1 MISLSKILN
10 KLYLTK
16 FSFYLLLVLVL
27 ISFSITFYLMLP
39 NNNLVKN
46 PIQLQ
51 YFLLAD
57 IFFVILLLALII
69 RQLILI
75 IIYRRNQKD
84 DSKLYIKFVNLF
96 TAMAVG
102 PTIGLVVITSLFFN
116 LEFRTWYGGAVRD
129 VVVNSNIV
137 ARDYENEIQ
146 AEIISD
152 TQLIMREIIKVS
164 RNNEVNINSINQGL
178 SEFINLRTIS
188 NIYLFNRY

>member
-152 TQLIMREIIKVS
+152 IM
-164 RNNEVNINSINQGL
+164 L
-178 SEFINLRTIS
+178 L
-188 NIYLFNRY
+188 LPL